1 MSSPRGSGPSASLPP
16 SWMPSA
22 GHGER
27 EVRGVEGRKWE
38 ICYTA
43 PEKGLEG
50 RARTSAAH
58 ARDEV
63 ERRPLGFRA
72 PDADGRRE
80 RSGRHPSF
88 LPIGACSSA
97 RVDGFADLSTP
108 LTAGGPAI
116 FWSVAHWVH
125 RPSFS
130 LNRTHDETV
139 RPRPDQLFHLVAQKR
154 RCSEDTFPRAH
165 HTEKAPRQTRL
176 RRTRLKCSRYRPV
189 PHLALVSRRRER
201 AFVPD
206 TAAAPVSRS
215 GASMENEQRT
225 MMTSWPRR
233 RTSTSRLRC
242 ASTSRLRWRC

>member
-1 MSSPRGSGPSASLPP
+1 MLRDGNGRSVTRHPRRDWKCGHAPLPHTP
-16 SWMPSA
+16 VT
-22 GHGER
+22 R
-27 EVRGVEGRKWE
+27 
-38 ICYTA
+38 
-43 PEKGLEG
+43 L
-50 RARTSAAH
+50 SAAH
-58 ARDEV
+58 SGSARPTPTDDANGPV
-63 ERRPLGFRA
+63 GILRSSLSAPAPVRAWTALPISRHLSPLGVPPYF
-72 PDADGRRE
+72 GRLHHR
-80 RSGRHPSF
+80 
-88 LPIGACSSA
+88 
-97 RVDGFADLSTP
+97 
-108 LTAGGPAI
+108 
-116 FWSVAHWVH
+116 VH

-201 AFVPD
+201 AFVPG
-206 TAAAPVSRS
+206 TSAAAPVSRS

-225 MMTSWPRR
+225 MMTSWHRR
-233 RTSTSRLRC
+233 RASTRVRR

>member
-1 MSSPRGSGPSASLPP
+1 MLRDGNGRSVTRHPRRDWKCGHAPLPHTP
-16 SWMPSA
+16 VT
-22 GHGER
+22 R
-27 EVRGVEGRKWE
+27 
-38 ICYTA
+38 
-43 PEKGLEG
+43 L
-50 RARTSAAH
+50 SAAH
-58 ARDEV
+58 SGSARPTPTDDANGPV
-63 ERRPLGFRA
+63 GILRSSLSAPAPVRAWTALPISRHLSPLGVPPYF
-72 PDADGRRE
+72 GRLHH
-80 RSGRHPSF
+80 G
-88 LPIGACSSA
+88 
-97 RVDGFADLSTP
+97 
-108 LTAGGPAI
+108 
-116 FWSVAHWVH
+116 VH

-206 TAAAPVSRS
+206 TSAAAPVSRS

-233 RTSTSRLRC
+233 RTSTSRLRR